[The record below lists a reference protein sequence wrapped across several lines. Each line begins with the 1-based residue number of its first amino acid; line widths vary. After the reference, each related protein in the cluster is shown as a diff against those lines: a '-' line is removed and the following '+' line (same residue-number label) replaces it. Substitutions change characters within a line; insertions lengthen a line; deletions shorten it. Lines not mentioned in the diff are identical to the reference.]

1 MAWSDLVEQR
11 QPRGGDISV
20 ADCAIA
26 GGQRGH
32 PSQAINCASN
42 NVAACFPVHRDL
54 TGCNFVASQVD
65 WVLGHNLADL
75 SFKQDAQ
82 NVLHIWWP
90 GTGNTHLV
98 TALEQDKA
106 QAKRG
111 ELR

>member
-1 MAWSDLVEQR
+1 MRIKQ
-11 QPRGGDISV
+11 RGGLLPGAPGFDRMQL
-20 ADCAIA
+20 C
-26 GGQRGH
+26 
-32 PSQAINCASN
+32 C
-42 NVAACFPVHRDL
+42 L
-54 TGCNFVASQVD
+54 TSGR
-65 WVLGHNLADL
+65 VLGHNLADL

-82 NVLHIWWP
+82 NVLHICWP